1 METFMIELNDKLP
14 SVQFQY
20 FEKDELKT
28 VTTEDLFAGQKVV
41 LFAVPGAFTPTCSVS
56 HLPGYV
62 VNYDKFVAK
71 GIDKVICLSVNDA
84 YVMDA
89 WGKSQNAEN
98 LIMLADG
105 GADFSQAI
113 GLEAETGIFG
123 GVRSRRYAMVV
134 EDGIVTQLQVEEPKQ
149 FKVSDA
155 ESILNLL

>member
-1 METFMIELNDKLP
+1 MIELNDKLP

-20 FEKDELKT
+20 FDKDELKT
-28 VTTEDLFAGQKVV
+28 VTTEELFAGQKVV
-41 LFAVPGAFTPTCSVS
+41 LFAVPGAFTPTCSES

-71 GIDKVICLSVNDA
+71 GVDKVICVSVNDA
-84 YVMDA
+84 FVMSS

-105 GADFSQAI
+105 GADFSRAI
-113 GLEAETGIFG
+113 GLDAETGIFG
-123 GVRSRRYAMVV
+123 GVRSRRYSMLVD
-134 EDGIVTQLQVEEPKQ
+134 DGIVTQLQVEEPKE

-155 ESILNLL
+155 ETMLALL

>member
-1 METFMIELNDKLP
+1 MIELNNKLP

-20 FEKDELKT
+20 FDSGELKT

-41 LFAVPGAFTPTCSVS
+41 LFAVPGAFTPTCSAA

-62 VNYDKFVAK
+62 VNYEQFTAK
-71 GIDKVICLSVNDA
+71 GVDKVICLSVNDA
-84 YVMDA
+84 YVMNA
-89 WGKSQNAEN
+89 WGEAQNAEH

-105 GADFSQAI
+105 GADFTKAI

-123 GVRSRRYAMVV
+123 GIRSRRYAMIV
-134 EDGIVTQLQVEEPKQ
+134 EDGMVTHLNVEEPKD

-155 ESILNLL
+155 ETMLQLL